1 MVAKC
6 EYIYKQQQKQ
16 KKRKQMKGSY
26 EVLVLEL
33 SVPAGPTSF
42 PSCSRHLMT
51 LHDGQNQDE
60 SELLWLAH
68 YYYLGTPHEHL
79 WLP

>member
-1 MVAKC
+1 MVFGMVAKC

-42 PSCSRHLMT
+42 PSCCNITKVVCLSDWCNMVT
-51 LHDGQNQDE
+51 
-60 SELLWLAH
+60 
-68 YYYLGTPHEHL
+68 
-79 WLP
+79 